1 MRHCF
6 LNIVDKSMFAI
17 PMATTRDG
25 WEKFAGPVIL
35 IGELPSVSDKEIG
48 LATLNA
54 LGAYA
59 SDVPDD
65 IVHTVLLDSSAS
77 RFGFKSYNSLLRKS
91 RQMSVDQGRDDKF
104 TLTPYA
110 KVNRESAVPLDT
122 ILSSTDTPED
132 LGRAVRECISLCR

>member
-1 MRHCF
+1 MRQCF
-6 LNIVDKSMFAI
+6 LNIVDKRVFAI

-25 WEKFAGPVIL
+25 WEMFAGPVVM
-35 IGELPSVSDKEIG
+35 IGELPSISDKEIG
-48 LATLNA
+48 LATLDA

-65 IVHTVLLDSSAS
+65 IIHTALLDRSAS
-77 RFGFKSYNSLLRKS
+77 RFGFKSYNSLLWKS
-91 RQMSVDQGRDDKF
+91 RQMSVDQGSDDKF

-110 KVNRESAVPLDT
+110 KVNRDSAVPLDT
-122 ILSSTDTPED
+122 ILSSTGTPED